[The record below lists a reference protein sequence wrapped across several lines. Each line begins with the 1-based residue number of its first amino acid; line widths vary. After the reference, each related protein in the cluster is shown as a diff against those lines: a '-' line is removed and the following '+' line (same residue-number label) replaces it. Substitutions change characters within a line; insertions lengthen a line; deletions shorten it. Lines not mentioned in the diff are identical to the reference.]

1 MKQFA
6 KRISALVL
14 VFVLSL
20 AALAPAASA
29 AASLPALPSG
39 QCVVDDA
46 GVLSSSTV
54 QAITDLNA
62 QLESSCNGAQIG
74 VLTVDYTGN
83 YSTEDYATEAFN
95 TWDIGSASE
104 NNGVLILLVMESP
117 LYDDGDYYVTYGDG
131 FRNTTLESQASAIA
145 QTMEDDFVRKDYDSA
160 VVTCANNVAETIADI
175 YGVSLSGGS
184 YNDGYYDGGYAEPV
198 DEPTTFG
205 DVVLGIVMLWSGAA
219 TLLKGIQPPA
229 WLKGCLTVY
238 AIVTALVAFFLMPPD
253 DPAYVPQVI
262 GIMTNT
268 MLHKIA
274 PIMAVIDFVLF
285 DPHRRFRW
293 HYMFSWLAYFPA
305 YLVFVL
311 ARAAIWPGSGPAAG
325 GSPYPYDFINLDAL
339 GWQGFGISCGKLAIA
354 FFVISLVVWLLDRA
368 LPSKALLG

>member
-1 MKQFA
+1 MRF
-6 KRISALVL
+6 IVALWR
-14 VFVLSL
+14 F
-20 AALAPAASA
+20 
-29 AASLPALPSG
+29 
-39 QCVVDDA
+39 
-46 GVLSSSTV
+46 
-54 QAITDLNA
+54 
-62 QLESSCNGAQIG
+62 
-74 VLTVDYTGN
+74 
-83 YSTEDYATEAFN
+83 
-95 TWDIGSASE
+95 
-104 NNGVLILLVMESP
+104 
-117 LYDDGDYYVTYGDG
+117 
-131 FRNTTLESQASAIA
+131 AIA
-145 QTMEDDFVRKDYDSA
+145 GFCFVGTYEAWSKPQFWVYFTFQTGF
-160 VVTCANNVAETIADI
+160 
-175 YGVSLSGGS
+175 
-184 YNDGYYDGGYAEPV
+184 
-198 DEPTTFG
+198 
-205 DVVLGIVMLWSGAA
+205 VLGIVMLWSGAA

-293 HYMFSWLAYFPA
+293 HYMFSWLAYF
-305 YLVFVL
+305 
-311 ARAAIWPGSGPAAG
+311 
-325 GSPYPYDFINLDAL
+325 FINLDAL

>member
-1 MKQFA
+1 M
-6 KRISALVL
+6 
-14 VFVLSL
+14 
-20 AALAPAASA
+20 
-29 AASLPALPSG
+29 
-39 QCVVDDA
+39 
-46 GVLSSSTV
+46 V
-54 QAITDLNA
+54 QTA
-62 QLESSCNGAQIG
+62 
-74 VLTVDYTGN
+74 
-83 YSTEDYATEAFN
+83 
-95 TWDIGSASE
+95 
-104 NNGVLILLVMESP
+104 
-117 LYDDGDYYVTYGDG
+117 
-131 FRNTTLESQASAIA
+131 
-145 QTMEDDFVRKDYDSA
+145 
-160 VVTCANNVAETIADI
+160 
-175 YGVSLSGGS
+175 
-184 YNDGYYDGGYAEPV
+184 
-198 DEPTTFG
+198 
-205 DVVLGIVMLWSGAA
+205 VLGVFHVPDRFRAGHRDAVSGAA

>member
-1 MKQFA
+1 MRF
-6 KRISALVL
+6 IVALWR
-14 VFVLSL
+14 F
-20 AALAPAASA
+20 
-29 AASLPALPSG
+29 
-39 QCVVDDA
+39 
-46 GVLSSSTV
+46 
-54 QAITDLNA
+54 
-62 QLESSCNGAQIG
+62 
-74 VLTVDYTGN
+74 
-83 YSTEDYATEAFN
+83 
-95 TWDIGSASE
+95 
-104 NNGVLILLVMESP
+104 
-117 LYDDGDYYVTYGDG
+117 
-131 FRNTTLESQASAIA
+131 AIA
-145 QTMEDDFVRKDYDSA
+145 GFCFVGTYEAWSKPQFWVYFTFQTGF
-160 VVTCANNVAETIADI
+160 
-175 YGVSLSGGS
+175 
-184 YNDGYYDGGYAEPV
+184 
-198 DEPTTFG
+198 
-205 DVVLGIVMLWSGAA
+205 VLGIVMLWSGAA

-238 AIVTALVAFFLMPPD
+238 AIVTALVAFFLTPPD

-339 GWQGFGISCGKLAIA
+339 GCGKLAIA